1 LTVVSHSKK
10 VQLRLV
16 EKYQRISLWH
26 LLNIPNAL
34 TLARL
39 CSIPVF
45 LALLS
50 KHQFTSAL
58 YVFAFAAVT
67 DALDGTLA
75 RLFDARTEIGAVL
88 DPFADK
94 LLLLSAFV
102 TLAIDGAIPGWL
114 LGVIVIRDIVLVFGF
129 LLMLFFSSER
139 IGVQPSYL
147 GKSATFLQLMCV
159 IGALTHLSTIQPQV
173 WNLLLYTTV
182 AMTGGSGL
190 HYAYRGLVWLSS
202 HEPEMFE

>member
-1 LTVVSHSKK
+1 MASHPNKAPLK
-10 VQLRLV
+10 LV
-16 EKYQRISLWH
+16 EKYQKISLWH
-26 LLNIPNAL
+26 LLNIPNFL
-34 TLARL
+34 TLTRL

-50 KHQFTSAL
+50 KHQFTPAL
-58 YVFAFAAVT
+58 YVFGFAAAT
-67 DALDGTLA
+67 DALDGTFA

-114 LGVIVIRDIVLVFGF
+114 LGVVVIRDIVLVFGF
-129 LLMLFFSSER
+129 LLMLFFSTER
-139 IGVQPSYL
+139 IPIRVSYM
-147 GKSATFLQLMCV
+147 GKSATFFQLMCV
-159 IGALTHLSTIQPQV
+159 LAALTRLSASQPEV
-173 WNLLLYTTV
+173 WTLLLYTTV
-182 AMTGGSGL
+182 AMTAGSGL
-190 HYAYRGLVWLSS
+190 HYAYRGLLWLSS